1 MTTTIADSAD
11 DTVTMPKPNP
21 LIRLL
26 GVVPPALW
34 TLAALIVFW
43 ELAVQIGRVPEYILP
58 APSAIAAEFGA
69 YWHRL
74 LPNAF
79 VTLSEVL
86 IGFVCAVAIGVPLA
100 VMIVYSRAMERAVYP
115 LIVASQT
122 VPKVAIAPLLLT
134 WFGYGMTPKIVIV
147 VLLSFFP
154 IVINS
159 VMGLKSSSREMLYLA
174 RSMGASGWQT
184 FWKFRLPQ
192 ALPSIFAG
200 LKLATVLSVI
210 GAIVAEFIGADKG
223 LGYLI
228 LVAGANFDITRQFA
242 SIILITL
249 IGVLFFV
256 TLEQLERVFIPWK
269 AGSAVA
275 GEG

>member
-1 MTTTIADSAD
+1 MTTTIADAP
-11 DTVTMPKPNP
+11 VVPKVN
-21 LIRLL
+21 IFARAL
-26 GVVPPALW
+26 GVIPPAVW
-34 TLAALIVFW
+34 TLVILIVFW
-43 ELAVQIGRVPEYILP
+43 ELAVQIGRVPAYIIP
-58 APSAIAAEFGA
+58 APSAIAGEFATYG
-69 YWHRL
+69 HRL
-74 LPNAF
+74 LPNAM
-79 VTLSEVL
+79 VTLSEVV
-86 IGFVCAVAIGVPLA
+86 IGFLCAVAVGIPLS
-100 VMIVYSRAMERAVYP
+100 VMIVYSRTMEKAVYP

-122 VPKVAIAPLLLT
+122 IPKVAIAPLLLT
-134 WFGYGMTPKIVIV
+134 WFGYGLTPKIVIV

-228 LVAGANFDITRQFA
+228 LVAGANFNITRQFA
-242 SIILITL
+242 AIILISL

-256 TLEQLERVFIPWK
+256 VLEQLERIAIPWK
-269 AGSAVA
+269 TRSSLA